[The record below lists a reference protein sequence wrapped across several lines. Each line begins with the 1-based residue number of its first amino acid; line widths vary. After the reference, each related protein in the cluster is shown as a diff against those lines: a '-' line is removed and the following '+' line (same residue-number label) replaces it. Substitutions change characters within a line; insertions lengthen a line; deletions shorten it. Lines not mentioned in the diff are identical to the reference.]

1 MSDQH
6 GASNGRAEP
15 GAVAGGVGTGAVG
28 TGAAGPAEPVGSTEP
43 GATVAVPADTAPPA
57 APPTAPTRHAPAP
70 SRSRVSGVWVGLIL
84 SAVVLLFLLIF
95 ILQNL
100 DPVRIYFLGATGT
113 LPTGVA
119 LLLGA
124 IAGILLVAIPGSAR
138 IVQLRRTAKREA
150 KRLR

>member
-1 MSDQH
+1 MSEDS
-6 GASNGRAEP
+6 ATRPAPDPVAVEP
-15 GAVAGGVGTGAVG
+15 TG
-28 TGAAGPAEPVGSTEP
+28 
-43 GATVAVPADTAPPA
+43 TVAVPTDDTPPTGERPTTAPRRAPA
-57 APPTAPTRHAPAP
+57 TRH
-70 SRSRVSGVWVGLIL
+70 SRISGMWVGLIL

-100 DPVRIYFLGATGT
+100 EPVRIQFLGLDGT

-138 IVQLRRTAKREA
+138 IVQLRRAARRSAKRA
-150 KRLR
+150 H

>member
-1 MSDQH
+1 MSD
-6 GASNGRAEP
+6 EP
-15 GAVAGGVGTGAVG
+15 TTRPV
-28 TGAAGPAEPVGSTEP
+28 AEPVIDPVAVEP
-43 GATVAVPADTAPPA
+43 TGTVAVPTEPTPAPP
-57 APPTAPTRHAPAP
+57 RRAPAK
-70 SRSRVSGVWVGLIL
+70 RHSRVSGLWVGLIL

-100 DPVRIYFLGATGT
+100 EPVRIQFLGLDGT

-138 IVQLRRTAKREA
+138 IVQLRRAAKRDA
-150 KRLR
+150 KRVRG

>member
-1 MSDQH
+1 VSGDEKGLSMSTDEK
-6 GASNGRAEP
+6 GTELAAPSADP
-15 GAVAGGVGTGAVG
+15 GAGG
-28 TGAAGPAEPVGSTEP
+28 
-43 GATVAVPADTAPPA
+43 TVAVPEDP
-57 APPTAPTRHAPAP
+57 PPTREFPATPAP
-70 SRSRVSGVWVGLIL
+70 RPGSRQHSRISGMWVGLIL

-100 DPVRIYFLGATGT
+100 DPVAIHFLGADGR

-138 IVQLRRTAKREA
+138 IVQLRRTARREA

>member
-6 GASNGRAEP
+6 GSSNGRTDA
-15 GAVAGGVGTGAVG
+15 GAAVAGGVD
-28 TGAAGPAEPVGSTEP
+28 AEPSEP
-43 GATVAVPADTAPPA
+43 AGADPVDAGGTVAVPTEE
-57 APPTAPTRHAPAP
+57 PTAPSAPTESTAPRRHAPKP
-70 SRSRVSGVWVGLIL
+70 QRSRVSGVWVGLIL
-84 SAVVLLFLLIF
+84 SALVLLFLLIF

-100 DPVRIYFLGATGT
+100 DPVQIYFLGASGT

-119 LLLGA
+119 LLFGA

-138 IVQLRRTAKREA
+138 IVQLRRTARREA